1 MIGFGRTLSGI
12 HLTQAVT
19 QKTLQALC
27 RWPKGFPDAINT
39 AFPETQVQ
47 LCIVHMVRNSMKYVP
62 WKDYKAVTADLKK
75 IYKSVTED
83 EAPLELDNFS
93 NRWDDKYP
101 QLSRS
106 WRSHWHNLNT
116 LFGYPEDIRMA
127 IYTTNAIESMN
138 SVVRK
143 AIKKR
148 KLFPT
153 DDSAM
158 KVVYLA
164 VQQASKK

>member
-1 MIGFGRTLSGI
+1 MFTFLMRVS
-12 HLTQAVT
+12 
-19 QKTLQALC
+19 
-27 RWPKGFPDAINT
+27 
-39 AFPETQVQ
+39 
-47 LCIVHMVRNSMKYVP
+47 

-75 IYKSVTED
+75 IYKPVTED
-83 EAPLELDNFS
+83 EALLELDNFS

-116 LFGYPEDIRMA
+116 LFGYPEDICRA

-164 VQQASKK
+164 VQQASKNGPCRFAIGNQH